1 MILAGIAA
9 VALIGGV
16 ILFQIG
22 LVLGAPW
29 GSAAWGGQ
37 HPGRLPAR
45 LRIASLVAVVILAF
59 IAWVVAAAAGVVTT
73 SPLPVSWLAPA
84 MWVAT
89 GYFALGAVVNL
100 ISRSPVERL
109 WSPVALATAVCCAI
123 VAIG

>member
-1 MILAGIAA
+1 MNFAGIAA

-84 MWVAT
+84 TWVAT
-89 GYFALGAVVNL
+89 GYFGLGAIVNR

-109 WSPVALATAVCCAI
+109 WSPVALATAICCGI
-123 VAIG
+123 VALG